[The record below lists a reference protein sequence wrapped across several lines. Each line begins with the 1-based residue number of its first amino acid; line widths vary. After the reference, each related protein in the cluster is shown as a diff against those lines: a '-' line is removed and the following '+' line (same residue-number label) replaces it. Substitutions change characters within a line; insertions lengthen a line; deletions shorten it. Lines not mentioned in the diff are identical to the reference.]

1 MIWAIAFIIFSA
13 ACAILAFAR
22 HPIFGLYLYLGSI
35 YVHPPSRWW
44 GYMVPDLRWSFT
56 SAAIVI
62 LAVLLHRG
70 RLSSRPVWLSNA
82 PAVLLTMYAT
92 WMWIQTPWALDF
104 ETHVAGSVQYIKYLV
119 AFWFIYRIVDT
130 KEKLGDFLLAHSL
143 GCALLGV
150 YAQFT
155 GRDGGR
161 LDGVGGPGMDDA
173 NTLAMYLATGIVV
186 CFGLVLTLRGW
197 RRWLSLAILPVILN
211 GFVLANSR
219 GAFLGLV
226 AGVLV
231 LATCKARE
239 HRGMFWSFV
248 AVGLIGSAVIVDKAF
263 VERMFTISDVTQQ
276 DNEDAD
282 MSARSRMVIYEAQV
296 RMAADYPMGVGF
308 RGTVVLS
315 PQYLDTKWLTRLD
328 GSSDAAGRSSH
339 NTFMTTLVEQGVL
352 GALMYIALVLWTLKS
367 VLKIRRLSQQGLDP
381 MLATLGGALCGA
393 VLVVIVAGSAT
404 DYLMAE
410 VQFWLYAGLVSMFL
424 LADANLP
431 AVRRVGAAAAL
442 GRFEAAGR

>member
-1 MIWAIAFIIFSA
+1 MIWAIAFIIFST

-22 HPIFGLYLYLGSI
+22 HPIFGLYFYLGSI

-70 RLSSRPVWLSNA
+70 RLSPKPLWLANA
-82 PAVLLTMYAT
+82 PAALLTMYAT

-104 ETHVAGSVQYIKYLV
+104 ETHVAGSVQYVKYLV

-130 KEKLGDFLLAHSL
+130 KEKLGDLLLAHSL

-186 CFGLVLTLRGW
+186 CFGLVLTLKGW
-197 RRWLSLAILPVILN
+197 RRWLSLLILPVILN

-231 LATCKARE
+231 LALCKARA
-239 HRGMFWSFV
+239 HRGMF
-248 AVGLIGSAVIVDKAF
+248 
-263 VERMFTISDVTQQ
+263 
-276 DNEDAD
+276 
-282 MSARSRMVIYEAQV
+282 
-296 RMAADYPMGVGF
+296 
-308 RGTVVLS
+308 
-315 PQYLDTKWLTRLD
+315 
-328 GSSDAAGRSSH
+328 
-339 NTFMTTLVEQGVL
+339 
-352 GALMYIALVLWTLKS
+352 
-367 VLKIRRLSQQGLDP
+367 
-381 MLATLGGALCGA
+381 
-393 VLVVIVAGSAT
+393 
-404 DYLMAE
+404 
-410 VQFWLYAGLVSMFL
+410 
-424 LADANLP
+424 
-431 AVRRVGAAAAL
+431 
-442 GRFEAAGR
+442 